1 MPADILKARHLK
13 VLAVLPEGD
22 PTNGAKP
29 ADVAAQLGLKTGN
42 VGRALFDLVAEDCA
56 RHAGADSHRR
66 YARTAVST
74 ARLTGKES
82 PMPRTDAQF
91 ATDFAAAM
99 AELAEPPPEVS
110 PLVLDQASGD
120 AWNLYNAD
128 CVSFARN
135 LPDNSVDLAVYSPP
149 FSNLYV
155 YSESIADH
163 GNCATDAEF
172 FDHYRHLVREKFRVL
187 RPGRLTAIHVKDL
200 VYYQNSSD
208 DGSAGLRAFSDGC
221 TRIHLEE
228 GFAFHCRIT
237 IYRDPVLE
245 RAKTNAHGLLW
256 KTFQG
261 DASFCRVGMPEYLM
275 VYRKW
280 AKSGEEALVQP
291 VTHPK
296 DKVPLARWQDLA
308 SPIWRTNDIDLWL
321 PYGDPRSTPHSQVWN
336 LRDPGQGDGDLPMT
350 DVLNVAIAKDERAE
364 RHLCPMPLNITKRA
378 IELYTNRNDV
388 VWSPYAGIGSEGV
401 SALSMGRKFIGTE
414 LHPTYFR
421 QGAKFLAEE
430 AQASAYGSLL
440 DLMEGASW

>member
-1 MPADILKARHLK
+1 MPADLKPRHQK
-13 VLAVLPEGD
+13 VLDTLPAGD
-22 PTNGAKP
+22 PAEVGLKSAEIG
-29 ADVAAQLGLKTGN
+29 AQLGLRSGN
-42 VGRALFDLVAEDCA
+42 VGRALYDLLEVGLVVY
-56 RHAGADSHRR
+56 AGTDGNRR
-66 YARTAVST
+66 YAKA
-74 ARLTGKES
+74 
-82 PMPRTDAQF
+82 P
-91 ATDFAAAM
+91 AAPAL
-99 AELAEPPPEVS
+99 APTTAEPQVRVPAAPEIP
-110 PLVLDQASGD
+110 PLVLDQAAGNS
-120 AWNLYNAD
+120 WSLYNAD

-155 YSESIADH
+155 YSESVADH

-172 FDHYRHLVREKFRVL
+172 FDHYRHLVREKRRVL

-200 VYYQNSSD
+200 VYYQNSSE

-221 TRIHLEE
+221 TKVHLEE
-228 GFAFHCRIT
+228 GFTFHCRIT

-261 DASFCRVGMPEYLM
+261 DSSFCRVGMPEYLM

-280 AKSGEEALVQP
+280 AKPGEEDLVRP

-296 DKVPLARWQDLA
+296 AVVPLARWQDLA
-308 SPIWRTNDIDLWL
+308 SPVWRTNDIDLWL
-321 PYGDPRSTPHSQVWN
+321 PYGDPRVSPHSQVWN
-336 LRDPGQGDGDLPMT
+336 LQEPGRGDGDLSST
-350 DVLNVAIAKDERAE
+350 DVLNVAIAKDDRAE

-378 IELYTNRNDV
+378 LELYTNKGDV

-414 LHPTYFR
+414 LNPTYFR
-421 QGAKFLAEE
+421 QAAKFLADEE
-430 AQASAYGSLL
+430 KLSAYGSLF
-440 DLMEGASW
+440 DLVEASW